1 MGGCHYG
8 DRQNARLEGSS
19 LDNLARCVVKR
30 EREAGDLDQPW
41 LPVGTGLDAQVQLAL
56 VARPAEPSPKQKQ
69 V

>member
-8 DRQNARLEGSS
+8 DRQNARLERSW

-30 EREAGDLDQPW
+30 EREAGDLNQPW
-41 LPVGTGLDAQVQLAL
+41 LPVATGLDAQLQRAL
-56 VARPAEPSPKQKQ
+56 VARRAEPSPKQKQ